1 MNSKKTPLRAVG
13 ADETP
18 PPKKEKPQTVTQ
30 AASGGDRRALLVSMR
45 DRIAKTV
52 EDPNCPPRDL
62 AALTRRL
69 IEIAKDIEA
78 IDAAVAQEEA
88 ENVAVEDEAFDSEAI

>member
-18 PPKKEKPQTVTQ
+18 PPKPEKPKTVTQ
-30 AASGGDRRALLVSMR
+30 AASSGDRRDLLVSMR

-78 IDAAVAQEEA
+78 IDAAAVQEEA
-88 ENVAVEDEAFDSEAI
+88 ENVEVQDEAFDSEAI